1 MALEPGW
8 KLGPYEVVTLLGRG
22 GMGEVYQARDLKLRR
37 DVAIKVLPAN
47 FAKDGDRLA
56 RLHREAQMLAVLNH
70 PHIAHI
76 HGLEDSSGTPALVLE
91 LVEGPTL
98 ADRLSHER
106 LSVRESLDIARQIA
120 EAVEAAHEKNVIHR
134 DLKPANVKFTTDG
147 TVKVLDFG
155 LAKAIEGPEGPV
167 DVSLMTTAGTEA
179 GLVLGTAAYMS
190 PEQARGRTVDRRAD
204 VWGFGCVLFEMLAG
218 RRAFAGETMSDTLAS
233 VLTRDP
239 DWQALS
245 AETPANV
252 TRLLRRCLEKDLKRR
267 LRDIGDARLEL
278 EDLTAPPSPIAP
290 LPTTAP
296 KVSRRTVIA
305 ALGGAAVGAA
315 ATGAVIIVRRA
326 DGLPGDVMRLPIP
339 LAEGDVIAAGF
350 LNRVALSAD
359 GRRIACNVNRRGTAQ
374 AAGPR
379 PGAPVNTLLVRSLR
393 ELMWKPAADFGGG
406 PFFSS
411 DGEWLGIIQVV
422 GNQRLTKVA
431 LSGGAPITVS
441 TFTDSQPGGA
451 TWADDGNIYYVSSTP
466 GGVVRVADTG
476 GEPTEFC
483 AIDFEKGERTHRT
496 PHALPGGRGVL
507 FAVGMSESESYDDA
521 AIAVVSKTGERRM
534 LVEGGCYPR
543 YCPSGHIVYARNGSL
558 LAVPFDIDRLRVTGQ
573 PFTVVEGV
581 MMSRNTGLAN
591 YDIAANGDLLY
602 TPGKADGGARTLHWV
617 DRSGRATPLPLPARS
632 YLHPRIS
639 PDGRKLAF
647 EIEGS
652 THDVFVY
659 DFASDVLTNI
669 TLDGISHW
677 PIWSPDGQRIGY
689 RSGPMGK
696 FQLFEVAA
704 DRSAPAQRLPVDV
717 RSATAESYHPNGR
730 AMAFTDTT
738 YGQTVKVAVMSLE
751 GDPKPQ
757 VLDELAFAQGSPKF
771 SPDGRWLAYCT
782 NESGR
787 PEVYVKA
794 YPGPGAKV
802 QISNQGGID
811 PVWRRDGRELFYRS
825 GDRMMAVTVSPG
837 DVFSSTRPVE
847 LWRGPYSP
855 GMSTSCGAPGLT
867 SSNYDVTPDGQRFL
881 MIRDED
887 DVTMTS
893 NTVVLV
899 VDFAREM
906 RGRTS

>member
-422 GNQRLTKVA
+422 GNQRLT
-431 LSGGAPITVS
+431 
-441 TFTDSQPGGA
+441 
-451 TWADDGNIYYVSSTP
+451 
-466 GGVVRVADTG
+466 
-476 GEPTEFC
+476 
-483 AIDFEKGERTHRT
+483 
-496 PHALPGGRGVL
+496 
-507 FAVGMSESESYDDA
+507 
-521 AIAVVSKTGERRM
+521 
-534 LVEGGCYPR
+534 
-543 YCPSGHIVYARNGSL
+543 
-558 LAVPFDIDRLRVTGQ
+558 
-573 PFTVVEGV
+573 
-581 MMSRNTGLAN
+581 
-591 YDIAANGDLLY
+591 
-602 TPGKADGGARTLHWV
+602 
-617 DRSGRATPLPLPARS
+617 
-632 YLHPRIS
+632 
-639 PDGRKLAF
+639 
-647 EIEGS
+647 
-652 THDVFVY
+652 
-659 DFASDVLTNI
+659 
-669 TLDGISHW
+669 
-677 PIWSPDGQRIGY
+677 
-689 RSGPMGK
+689 
-696 FQLFEVAA
+696 
-704 DRSAPAQRLPVDV
+704 
-717 RSATAESYHPNGR
+717 
-730 AMAFTDTT
+730 
-738 YGQTVKVAVMSLE
+738 
-751 GDPKPQ
+751 
-757 VLDELAFAQGSPKF
+757 
-771 SPDGRWLAYCT
+771 
-782 NESGR
+782 
-787 PEVYVKA
+787 
-794 YPGPGAKV
+794 
-802 QISNQGGID
+802 
-811 PVWRRDGRELFYRS
+811 
-825 GDRMMAVTVSPG
+825 
-837 DVFSSTRPVE
+837 
-847 LWRGPYSP
+847 
-855 GMSTSCGAPGLT
+855 
-867 SSNYDVTPDGQRFL
+867 
-881 MIRDED
+881 
-887 DVTMTS
+887 
-893 NTVVLV
+893 
-899 VDFAREM
+899 
-906 RGRTS
+906 